1 MSSNVLADRL
11 ATALADVGVNL
22 LFGLP
27 GGGPNLD
34 LIGAA
39 EEHGIRFV
47 LAHGET
53 AAAIMASTHGLVDG
67 RPAAVVVTR
76 GPGAASLANGL
87 AQATLDRHPVIAL
100 TDTVPSTSRS
110 RVAHQRIDQPA
121 LLGPVAKRSVT
132 VGPHMPADQLAR
144 LLSEAVAWPA
154 GAVHLD
160 VDTTAIG
167 EPVART
173 DPRSAPVLDPTV
185 ADAARGLLAR
195 SRRPIVIVGA
205 EAAAMATASP
215 AIGTDGRRGGR
226 SDGDHGGHGDHG
238 GYGDHGASNP
248 VADVLHQFGA
258 PVLTTYQGIGVVATE
273 GPLNAGIFTNGAL
286 ERPVLDHADL
296 IITLGLDLVEPIPAP
311 WTAEAPVLRLS
322 SVEQLDDYLPA
333 DVDVVAPWPDLLDI
347 LAGQDVGQGRGARGG
362 EMATRQRIAARSALD
377 HQQGEMPTAAGIGP
391 VELVDAL
398 IEEVPAG
405 ATVTV
410 DAGAHF
416 LAVLPRWPVAEPH
429 RLLISN
435 GLATMGYAVPAAIG
449 AALAR
454 PGEPVV
460 ALTGD
465 GGLSMV
471 LAELETIARLDL
483 PITVVVF
490 NDSALS
496 LIEIKQ
502 GPSNGGPN
510 AVHYLQT
517 DFAAIA
523 VASGLEGTTV
533 GSVDELVAR
542 CRSSDW
548 SRPRLI
554 DARVDPATYPRLLA
568 ATRG

>member
-1 MSSNVLADRL
+1 MSSPSSSSAGLAERL
-11 ATALADVGVNL
+11 AAAMADAGVTVL
-22 LFGLP
+22 VGLP

-39 EEHGIRFV
+39 EAAGIRFV

-53 AAAIMASTHGLVDG
+53 AAAITASTIGLVG
-67 RPAAVVVTR
+67 RRPAAVVVTR

-87 AQATLDRHPVIAL
+87 AQATLDRQPLIAL
-100 TDTVPSTSRS
+100 TDTVPAASRA
-110 RVAHQRIDQPA
+110 RVAHQRIDQRA
-121 LLGPVAKRSVT
+121 LLGPVSKRSVT
-132 VGPHMPADQLAR
+132 VGPAADDDGLRR
-144 LLSEAVAWPA
+144 LLAEATAWPA

-160 VDTTAIG
+160 VDATA
-167 EPVART
+167 T
-173 DPRSAPVLDPTV
+173 DPLPATDRRVGPPVIEPTV
-185 ADAARGLLAR
+185 IEPAVIEPARLDRARALLEG
-195 SRRPIVIVGA
+195 SRRPVVIAGA
-205 EAAAMATASP
+205 EAAMMTAES
-215 AIGTDGRRGGR
+215 ASGTGTGAGT
-226 SDGDHGGHGDHG
+226 GHGPD
-238 GYGDHGASNP
+238 P
-248 VADVLHQFGA
+248 VTEALTRFGA
-258 PVLTTYQGIGVVATE
+258 PVLTTYQAVGVVPTE
-273 GPLNAGIFTNGAL
+273 GPVNAGIFTNGAS
-286 ERPVLDHADL
+286 ERPVLEAADL
-296 IITLGLDLVEPIPAP
+296 VVTVGLDLVEPIPAP
-311 WTAEAPVLRLS
+311 WTVTAPVLRLS
-322 SVEQLDDYLPA
+322 SVEQVDDYLPA
-333 DVDVVAPWPDLLDI
+333 TVDVVGPWSGLLGI
-347 LAGQDVGQGRGARGG
+347 LDGDRAGGWGWDWADDDARRFRD
-362 EMATRQRIAARSALD
+362 EARAALD
-377 HQQGEMPTAAGIGP
+377 HRSAGGIGP

-398 IEEVPAG
+398 VANGPAG

-416 LAVLPRWPVAEPH
+416 LAVVPRWPVDGPR

-454 PGEPVV
+454 PGEPVL

-483 PITVVVF
+483 PVTVVVF

-502 GPSNGGPN
+502 GPGHGGPG
-510 AVHYLQT
+510 AVRYRET

-523 VASGLEGTTV
+523 AASGLDGRV
-533 GSVDELVAR
+533 VRSVDELVTA
-542 CRSSDW
+542 CRTGDW

-554 DARVDPATYPRLLA
+554 DARVDPTPYRGLLA